1 MFHVHQINYGYSE
14 PRAYVRRHYV
24 PTAQGERSRRHFR
37 IAESRRGQA
46 GNGRASRIW
55 KGATMKRIFTI
66 AALVGA
72 LMAAAAFTGGAQGPA
87 TPRLRL
93 ATTTSTEQSGLLAAI
108 LPAFEKKTGYKVD
121 VVAVGTG
128 ASLKIGEKGDCDV
141 VLVHARALE
150 DAFMASGFGAERR
163 DVMYND
169 FVVLGPASDPA
180 RVAAAK
186 SATANS
192 AVEAFSLIFASHV
205 PFVSRGDKS
214 GTDVKEK
221 DIWKASGLAPTGA
234 PWYKEI
240 GQGMSQA
247 ILMAEQIGGYTLA
260 DRATW
265 LSMKAKSSLSIL
277 NQGDKILFN
286 PYGIISVSPAKWP
299 TTNIVG
305 ATALVDWITGSE
317 GRALI
322 AAYTIGGEQCFY
334 LY

>member
-1 MFHVHQINYGYSE
+1 
-14 PRAYVRRHYV
+14 
-24 PTAQGERSRRHFR
+24 
-37 IAESRRGQA
+37 
-46 GNGRASRIW
+46 
-55 KGATMKRIFTI
+55 MKRLI
-66 AALVGA
+66 ALALSLVVASVA
-72 LMAAAAFTGGAQGPA
+72 LSAQSPAPAA
-87 TPRLRL
+87 PRIRM

-108 LPAFEKKTGYKVD
+108 LPVFEKKTGYKVE

-141 VLVHARALE
+141 VLVHSRGLE
-150 DAFMASGFGAERR
+150 DAFMAAGFGAERR

-169 FVVLGPASDPA
+169 FIVVGPASDPA
-180 RVAAAK
+180 KVAASK
-186 SATANS
+186 SATAAFA
-192 AVEAFSLIFASHV
+192 AVFAAKA

-221 DIWKASGLAPTGA
+221 EIWKAAGLAPTGA

-247 ILMAEQIGGYTLA
+247 IMMAEQIGGYTLA

-277 NQGDKILFN
+277 NEGDAILFN
-286 PYGIISVSPAKWP
+286 PYGIISVNPAKWP
-299 TTNIVG
+299 QTNIEG
-305 ATALVDWITGSE
+305 AKAIIDWLTGPE

-322 AAYTIGGEQCFY
+322 AGYKIGGEQCFY